1 MDIIGAIR
9 SAPLIDLGLLL
20 TLCAFLFL
28 GVVQGAIRRLLGIA
42 SMLIAFTFAANL
54 RDPVGD
60 FLAGNWT
67 QFDLGY
73 NRLLA
78 FGIVFLVAS
87 VAASITIQG
96 FYQRTDLSADHPV
109 IDDVTG
115 GLLGLAQGIVV
126 LTIAVIIFNS
136 YTLPPPHSGDVT
148 QVRDAQNLII
158 HESNIAGAARDL
170 LAPTFI
176 HVLSPLLPSDLVEI
190 FP

>member
-1 MDIIGAIR
+1 VDIVGAIGGT
-9 SAPLIDLGLLL
+9 PLIDLGLLL
-20 TLCAFLFL
+20 GLTAFFFL

-42 SMLIAFTFAANL
+42 SMLVAFVLAANL
-54 RDPVGD
+54 RNPVGD

-78 FGIVFLVAS
+78 FGIVFAAGS

-96 FYQRTDLSADHPV
+96 FYKRQDLSTEHPIADDIV
-109 IDDVTG
+109 G
-115 GLLGLAQGIVV
+115 GLLGLLQGIVV
-126 LTIAVIIFNS
+126 LTMLVIIFNS
-136 YTLPPPHSGDVT
+136 YTLPAPHTGDVT

-158 HESNIAGAARDL
+158 HDSNIAGADKDFLVPPLVR
-170 LAPTFI
+170 
-176 HVLSPLLPSDLVEI
+176 VLSPLLPGDLVTL

>member
-1 MDIIGAIR
+1 MDIVGAIR

-20 TLCAFLFL
+20 GLTAFFFL

-42 SMLIAFTFAANL
+42 SMLVAFVLAANL
-54 RDPVGD
+54 RDPVGN

-78 FGIVFLVAS
+78 FGIVFAAGS

-96 FYQRTDLSADHPV
+96 FYKRQDLSMEHPIV
-109 IDDVTG
+109 DDIVG
-115 GLLGLAQGIVV
+115 GLLGLLQGIVV
-126 LTIAVIIFNS
+126 LTMLVIIFNS
-136 YTLPPPHSGDVT
+136 YTLPAPHAGDVA

-158 HESNIAGAARDL
+158 HESNIAGADKDIL
-170 LAPTFI
+170 VPPFV
-176 HVLSPLLPSDLVEI
+176 HVLSLLLPGDLVTL

>member
-1 MDIIGAIR
+1 VDIVGVIR

-20 TLCAFLFL
+20 SLCAFLFL
-28 GVVQGAIRRLLGIA
+28 GVVQGAIRRLLGIL
-42 SMLIAFTFAANL
+42 SMLVAFTLAANL

-67 QFDLGY
+67 QFDVGY

-78 FGIVFLVAS
+78 FGIVFVAAS
-87 VAASITIQG
+87 IVASITIQG
-96 FYQRTDLSADHPV
+96 LYKRTDLSTEHPV
-109 IDDVTG
+109 VEDALG
-115 GLLGLAQGIVV
+115 GLLGLLQGVVV

-136 YTLPPPHSGDVT
+136 YTLPAPHSGDVT

-158 HESNIAGAARDL
+158 HESHIAGGMRDV

-176 HVLSPLLPSDLVEI
+176 RVLSPLLPSDLVAI

>member
-1 MDIIGAIR
+1 VDIIGLIR

-20 TLCAFLFL
+20 SLSAFLFL
-28 GVVQGAIRRLLGIA
+28 GVVQGAIRRLLGIL
-42 SMLIAFTFAANL
+42 SMLVAFTLAANL

-78 FGIVFLVAS
+78 FGIIFLVAS

-96 FYQRTDLSADHPV
+96 FYKRTDLSVEHPV
-109 IDDVTG
+109 VEDALG

-126 LTIAVIIFNS
+126 ITIAVIIFNS
-136 YTLPPPHSGDVT
+136 YTLPAPHSGDVT
-148 QVRDAQNLII
+148 PVRDAQNLVI
-158 HESNIAGAARDL
+158 HESHIAGGMRDV
-170 LAPTFI
+170 LAPPFI
-176 HVLSPLLPSDLVEI
+176 HLLSPLLPSDLVAI

>member
-1 MDIIGAIR
+1 MDIVGAIR

-20 TLCAFLFL
+20 GLTAFFFL

-42 SMLIAFTFAANL
+42 SMLVAFVLAANL

-78 FGIVFLVAS
+78 FGIVFAAGS

-96 FYQRTDLSADHPV
+96 FYKRQDLSTEHPIADDIV
-109 IDDVTG
+109 G
-115 GLLGLAQGIVV
+115 GLLGLLQGIVV
-126 LTIAVIIFNS
+126 LTMLVIIFNS
-136 YTLPPPHSGDVT
+136 YTLPAPHTGDVT

-158 HESNIAGAARDL
+158 HESNIAGADRDFL
-170 LAPTFI
+170 VPPFV
-176 HVLSPLLPSDLVEI
+176 HVLSPLLPGDLVTL

>member
-1 MDIIGAIR
+1 MDIVGAIR

-20 TLCAFLFL
+20 GLAAFFFL

-42 SMLIAFTFAANL
+42 SMLVAFILAANL
-54 RDPVGD
+54 RNPVGD

-78 FGIVFLVAS
+78 FGIVFAAGS

-96 FYQRTDLSADHPV
+96 FYKRQDLSTEHPIADDIV
-109 IDDVTG
+109 G
-115 GLLGLAQGIVV
+115 GLLGLLQGIVV
-126 LTIAVIIFNS
+126 LTMLVIIFNS
-136 YTLPPPHSGDVT
+136 YTLPPPHTGDVA

-158 HESNIAGAARDL
+158 HQSNIAGADKDFLVPPFVHA
-170 LAPTFI
+170 
-176 HVLSPLLPSDLVEI
+176 LSPLLPGDLVAL
-190 FP
+190 FT

>member
-1 MDIIGAIR
+1 VDIVGAIR

-20 TLCAFLFL
+20 GLSAFLFL
-28 GVVQGAIRRLLGIA
+28 GVLQGAIRRLLGIA
-42 SMLIAFTFAANL
+42 SMLLAFMLAANL

-60 FLAGNWT
+60 FLARNWT

-78 FGIVFLVAS
+78 FGIVFVVAS

-96 FYQRTDLSADHPV
+96 FYKRTDLSAEHPIV
-109 IDDVTG
+109 EDVFG
-115 GLLGLAQGIVV
+115 GLIGLAQGLVV

-136 YTLPPPHSGDVT
+136 YTLPAPHSGDVT
-148 QVRDAQNLII
+148 AVRDAQKLII
-158 HESNIAGAARDL
+158 HESHIAGGIRDVV
-170 LAPTFI
+170 APTFV
-176 HVLSPLLPSDLVEI
+176 HVLSPLLPSDLVAI